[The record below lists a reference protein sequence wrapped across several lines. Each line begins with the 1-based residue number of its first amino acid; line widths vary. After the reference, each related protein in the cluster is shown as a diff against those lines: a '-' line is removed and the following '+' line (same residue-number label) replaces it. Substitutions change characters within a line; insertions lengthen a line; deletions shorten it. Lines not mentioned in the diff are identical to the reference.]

1 LTYKL
6 DMAIVKALAVACL
19 LEADMNSEDTA
30 IGAAG
35 AITLLL
41 KQARDITRGKSDA

>member
-1 LTYKL
+1 
-6 DMAIVKALAVACL
+6 MAIVKTLAVACL

-35 AITLLL
+35 VIALLL
-41 KQARDITRGKSDA
+41 NAGHLGGKAMTAI